1 MRFHLFAS
9 AMKSRFYPSRKWYP
23 GTVES
28 YQDGKATVTFRW
40 GNVDRTG
47 EFELREMRFPN
58 NEGHWLVWKDATG
71 KSSVEARYISRTETD
86 VTIRKAD
93 GSELTV
99 PIESLH
105 PTLRKQVAKTPV
117 SSDLTFPVHVGDQV
131 EVNYFAKWYDGT
143 VRSVIGDTVS
153 VEYESGDAS
162 TSTKDFE
169 LKDIRFPN
177 GEGHWMIWKDASGK
191 FKVEARYLSRTDT
204 DVTIRKTDGTE
215 ATVPIDALH
224 PTLRQLVAK
233 TTVTSELNKIDG
245 AIPIRV
251 GDPVQVKSWSSWY
264 DGVVKEVKIGGAE
277 VEYTR
282 GSWGKKNEYFD
293 LKDIRYPN
301 GEGPWREWSDASG
314 GFKIIARYLARNETH
329 VTILKEDQTELDV
342 PIDRLNSPIKRLLK
356 QTPIIARR
364 PPLVTLADAELLG
377 DDEDLSPSQRM
388 LTSRS
393 RSRNAAAAAPD
404 LATVSI
410 QIGTPVSQQ
419 TLRLPQA
426 GLAFPIE
433 PKSTIGEVIPI
444 GGSDGWV
451 AISTEGDRWSPETC

>member
-1 MRFHLFAS
+1 
-9 AMKSRFYPSRKWYP
+9 
-23 GTVES
+23 
-28 YQDGKATVTFRW
+28 
-40 GNVDRTG
+40 
-47 EFELREMRFPN
+47 
-58 NEGHWLVWKDATG
+58 
-71 KSSVEARYISRTETD
+71 
-86 VTIRKAD
+86 
-93 GSELTV
+93 
-99 PIESLH
+99 
-105 PTLRKQVAKTPV
+105 
-117 SSDLTFPVHVGDQV
+117 
-131 EVNYFAKWYDGT
+131 
-143 VRSVIGDTVS
+143 
-153 VEYESGDAS
+153 
-162 TSTKDFE
+162 
-169 LKDIRFPN
+169 
-177 GEGHWMIWKDASGK
+177 MIWKDASGK
-191 FKVEARYLSRTDT
+191 FKVEARYISRTDS

-224 PTLRQLVAK
+224 PTLRQLVGK

-264 DGVVKEVKIGGAE
+264 DGVVQEVKIGGAE

-342 PIDRLNSPIKRLLK
+342 PIDRLSAPIKRLLK

-364 PPLVTLADAELLG
+364 PPLVTLAGAELLG
-377 DDEDLSPSQRM
+377 DEEDLSPSQRM

-393 RSRNAAAAAPD
+393 RARNAAAAAPD

-433 PKSTIGEVIPI
+433 PKSTIGEVVPI

-451 AISTEGDRWSPETC
+451 AISTEGDRWSPELLTTLYWANLSKRTSLAGPRFFPDQRFISYSPHQRRAVMYSVKGTWNEPYQISTYRVSPGEKSAQPEITLDIPQKKHSFNREPIRVELVGDDLMLFGYAGKISLWNLDERRVMYEVGDLSSHNFRLSIDHRYFAVRRPEQHHQSL